1 MTVNNYTLANK
12 PYTRGLGDN
21 VMTVVEIKLADG
33 NRYSSNLRELAG
45 DRTNETEDVLIQAV
59 LDILRTELDPGSA
72 IVQAQSKIEQ
82 AEQKLTQTENK
93 QNELL
98 EITEKINKV
107 VRVMAQDSIMGEKIA
122 YGTTYKE
129 LVELFP
135 LVENGKS
142 YSPGSMFAIEDPER
156 VELNGEGKR
165 ILVQTNQQFIYQGE
179 TVKQLE
185 GSPSQNGILA
195 VWKWEVPKPE
205 KTSSELDTQPV
216 Q

>member
-1 MTVNNYTLANK
+1 MTVNNYTLATK
-12 PYTRGLGDN
+12 PYTRGFGDKTT
-21 VMTVVEIKLADG
+21 TVVEIRLQDG
-33 NRYSSNLRELAG
+33 NRYTTNQRELAG
-45 DRTNETEDVLIQAV
+45 DRTQDQEDVLIQAV
-59 LDILRTELDPGSA
+59 LDIVKSELDPGSA

-82 AEQKLTQTENK
+82 AEQKLTQTETK
-93 QNELL
+93 QNQLL

-135 LVENGKS
+135 LVKTGES
-142 YSPGSMFAIEDPER
+142 YAPGSMFAIEDPEH

-165 ILVQTNQQFIYQGE
+165 ILIQTNQQFIYQGE
-179 TVKQLE
+179 TLQQLE

-195 VWKWEVPKPE
+195 VWKWQAPK
-205 KTSSELDTQPV
+205 SELDTQPV

>member
-142 YSPGSMFAIEDPER
+142 YAPGSMFAIEDPER

-185 GSPSQNGILA
+185 DSPSQNGILA